1 MTDLFLMISAPAQR
15 ALSSVG
21 IKSIIDFTYHTR
33 FEIENLHG
41 IGKKVMILIE
51 KYLESSNL
59 KYMNETDNQE
69 IDDYIDRFDDNVK
82 LKLNEIRRAIRTCI
96 PFVKEKMAY
105 GMPTYY
111 YHENVVH
118 FAGYAS
124 HIGLYPNPSGVFSFE
139 KEIDKYKWSKG
150 SIQFPI
156 DEKLPIELIIRI
168 TEYRIKEVI
177 NKILRE
183 ES

>member
-1 MTDLFLMISAPAQR
+1 MTDLFPMISAPAQR

-21 IKSIIDFTYHTR
+21 IKTIIDFTYHTR

-51 KYLESSNL
+51 KHLESSNL
-59 KYMNETDNQE
+59 KFMNETDNQE
-69 IDDYIDRFDDNVK
+69 IDEYIERFDDKVKTK
-82 LKLNEIRRAIRTCI
+82 LKEIRRAIRTCI
-96 PFVKEKMAY
+96 PCAKEKLAY

-124 HIGLYPNPSGVFSFE
+124 HIGLYPNPSGVLSFE

-150 SIQFPI
+150 AIQFPI
-156 DEKLPIELIIRI
+156 DEELPIELIIRI
-168 TEYRIKEVI
+168 TEYRINEVI
-177 NKILRE
+177 KKILRE